1 MRSLVIAK
9 LVLLLVFPLFLV
21 NAQSYYNL
29 RDGLLDR
36 KGAIEAMKLIPAEES
51 PQTRTFNF
59 TLRSSSGDSITGRI
73 RFPKRSGQFPAALL
87 CVGLETGKEVID
99 MIEGQEGVIL
109 MAVDYPF
116 EGDWDFSGWSA
127 VTTTFRLRS
136 MAFRTVPLLLNC
148 LDWLFER
155 QEVKK
160 DDVTVGAVSFG
171 VFTAVPP
178 AVIDQRVRRLVVVQA
193 GGSLSTVIAHNA
205 KRWGS
210 PLPDWLSGWL
220 GGAILSQFE
229 PTKYIRYLSPRELLM
244 INGEEDSYFPRESA
258 EALYEAAQEPK
269 EIIWRKSPHV
279 MPGEKERIKELTN
292 IVAKRIYG
300 E

>member
-1 MRSLVIAK
+1 MRSLVISSFF
-9 LVLLLVFPLFLV
+9 LLLVPFTLV
-21 NAQSYYNL
+21 SAQSYYNL
-29 RDGLLDR
+29 RDGFLDR
-36 KGAIEAMKLIPAEES
+36 KGEVESMRLIPAEES
-51 PQTRTFNF
+51 PRTKTFDF
-59 TLRSSSGDSITGRI
+59 TLTSSSGDSITGRI
-73 RFPKRSGQFPAALL
+73 RYPKGEGEFPAALL
-87 CVGLETGKEVID
+87 CVGLETGKEVIA
-99 MIEGQEGVIL
+99 MIEGQERVIL

-116 EGDWDFSGWSA
+116 EGDWDFSGWRA

-148 LDWLFER
+148 LDWLFT
-155 QEVKK
+155 QKEVKK
-160 DDVTVGAVSFG
+160 KDVTVGAVSFG

-178 AVIDQRVRRLVVVQA
+178 AVIDQRVCRLVIVQA

-205 KRWGS
+205 RRWGS

-229 PTKYIRYLSPRELLM
+229 PTKFIRYLSPRELLM
-244 INGEEDSYFPRESA
+244 INGEEDSFFPRESA
-258 EALYEAAQEPK
+258 EALYEAALDPK
-269 EIIWRKSPHV
+269 EIVWRKSPHV